1 MDKDKIRK
9 LIDDEKP
16 AFDFAQMLLTVI
28 AWWSLLIFLG
38 SVFYTKGIS
47 IGFWFI
53 ISVFVVAALFGLVL
67 VARLN
72 FLVETISAEIM
83 AGANGSP
90 RWLRWPIIAVASI
103 MPMACAWVVVWA
115 LMFARFPL

>member
-53 ISVFVVAALFGLVL
+53 IPVFVVAALFGLVL